1 MDSVRKNSWLVRAA
15 ALVIFLL
22 GVAAGTLAPAAYR
35 AWTRDGGRQG
45 RGQDGFER
53 MSERLKLTAEQK
65 TQVQQIFGE
74 TRTQLEA
81 LRRESEPRFAE
92 IRRQADERLQKILT
106 PEQWQQ
112 FQQSRDEGRRRG
124 GRRGRGR
131 DDGGAPSSDR

>member
-1 MDSVRKNSWLVRAA
+1 MDRAIKNSWLVRAA

-22 GVAAGTLAPAAYR
+22 GFAAGTLAPAAYR
-35 AWTRDGGRQG
+35 AWVRDGGRQG

-53 MSERLKLTAEQK
+53 MSERLNLTPEQK

-92 IRRQADERLQKILT
+92 IRGQADERLQKVLT

-124 GRRGRGR
+124 RRGRGR
-131 DDGGAPSSDR
+131 DDGSPPPGR